1 MGNTQ
6 PCLRDPI
13 LRGDTALPSGS
24 PSLRGDT
31 ALPSMSHLM
40 GKCLML
46 PTSSLA
52 CYFSSPA
59 ASSALLTDTLLGS
72 IGQGMA
78 GGVCVCGWGGV
89 GIGNSGPALRHLPA
103 DSKPADGPCMKPV
116 KLTVRV
122 PGGESESW

>member
-13 LRGDTALPSGS
+13 LREDTALPSGS
-24 PSLRGDT
+24 PSLREDT

-59 ASSALLTDTLLGS
+59 ASSALLELFVPRQYWSGH
-72 IGQGMA
+72 
-78 GGVCVCGWGGV
+78 GGVCVCVWGGV
-89 GIGNSGPALRHLPA
+89 GWGSGTPGRLCAACL
-103 DSKPADGPCMKPV
+103 
-116 KLTVRV
+116 LTPSPLMVAA
-122 PGGESESW
+122 